1 MEVFDFDFYRWEKER
16 ANEPFLRQ
24 PFGDTWE
31 EWTWGEVGHMARKLA
46 TGLKSLGLPPG
57 SHIGLVSKN
66 CREWFVADIAMM
78 MAGYVSVPFFPTLT
92 GKQIAEVL
100 ELGDVKAL
108 FVGKL
113 EVWDD
118 MKTGV
123 PEDMPVIRFPHYSGN
138 SEVKRGLDWNEFL
151 DKHEPL
157 EEVAKPNL
165 DDTWTIIFTSGTTG
179 TPKGV
184 MLSYKN
190 LMGTKIPIESSN
202 PLKFDK
208 GGNNRFFS
216 YLPLNHIAERI
227 VVEQAS
233 LMYGGTVSFSES
245 LDTFAKNLSETK
257 PTFFL
262 GVPRIYTKFQQGIL
276 AKMPQEKLSKMLKI
290 PILNNI
296 VKKKIRAGLGLND
309 ARVWVSGAAPLPEAL
324 KVWFSKIGVYI
335 SNGYGMTENCAV
347 CSLLDPHVS
356 KPGAVGRPQPGVE
369 VKIDP
374 DTGEIMMRAPFV
386 MEGYYKDPAKTAE
399 VKDEEGWLRT
409 GDQGR
414 LDEDGDLHITGR
426 VKDTFKTT
434 KGEFIVPGPIE
445 WEFGVNQDIEQ
456 ICIVGLGCP
465 QPMALVNL
473 SEGAATKAKDEIV
486 SSLESTR
493 STVNSSIPNY
503 QRVSKII
510 VIDEPW
516 SVENGMLTP
525 TLKVKRNV
533 MNERFR
539 DAMQDW
545 QNASDSILFDK
556 K

>member
-24 PFGDTWE
+24 PFGDNWE
-31 EWTWGEVGHMARKLA
+31 VWTWGEVGHMARKLA

-66 CREWFVADIAMM
+66 CREWFVADVAMM

-100 ELGDVKAL
+100 EIGDVKAL

-123 PEDMPVIRFPHYSGN
+123 PEDMPVIRFPHYKGN
-138 SEVKRGLDWNEFL
+138 SEVKRGLEWNEFI

-157 EEVAKPNL
+157 QEVAKPSL

-184 MLSYKN
+184 MLSYRN

-245 LDTFAKNLSETK
+245 LATFAKNLSETK

-276 AKMPQEKLSKMLKI
+276 AKMPQEKLNSMLKI

-374 DTGEIMMRAPFV
+374 DSGEIMMRAPFV

-473 SEGAATKAKDEIV
+473 SEGASTKAKEEIV
-486 SSLESTR
+486 NSLESTR

-510 VIDEPW
+510 VIDEAW

-533 MNERFR
+533 MNDRFR

-556 K
+556 

>member
-16 ANEPFLRQ
+16 ANVPFLRQ
-24 PFGDTWE
+24 PFGDNWE
-31 EWTWGEVGHMARKLA
+31 VWTWGEVGHMARKLA

-66 CREWFVADIAMM
+66 CREWFVADVAMM

-100 ELGDVKAL
+100 EIGDVKAL

-123 PEDMPVIRFPHYSGN
+123 PEDMPVIRFPHYPGN
-138 SEVKRGLDWNEFL
+138 SEVKRGLDWNEFIE
-151 DKHEPL
+151 KHEPL
-157 EEVAKPNL
+157 QEVHTPKL

-184 MLSYKN
+184 MLSYRN

-276 AKMPQEKLSKMLKI
+276 AKMPQEKLNKMLKI

-324 KVWFSKIGVYI
+324 KEWFSKIGVYI

-347 CSLLDPHVS
+347 CSLLDPHTS
-356 KPGAVGRPQPGVE
+356 KPGSVGRPQPGVE

-374 DTGEIMMRAPFV
+374 DSGEIMMRAPFV

-473 SEGAATKAKDEIV
+473 SEGAATKAKEEIV

-556 K
+556 

>member
-16 ANEPFLRQ
+16 ANVPFLRQ
-24 PFGDTWE
+24 PFGDNWE
-31 EWTWGEVGHMARKLA
+31 VWTWGEVGHMARKLA

-66 CREWFVADIAMM
+66 CREWFVADVAMM

-100 ELGDVKAL
+100 EIGDVKAL

-123 PEDMPVIRFPHYSGN
+123 PEDMPVIRFPHYPGN
-138 SEVKRGLDWNEFL
+138 SEVKRGLDWNEFIE
-151 DKHEPL
+151 KHEPL
-157 EEVAKPNL
+157 QEVHTPKL

-184 MLSYKN
+184 MLSYRN

-276 AKMPQEKLSKMLKI
+276 AKMPQEKLNKMLKI

-324 KVWFSKIGVYI
+324 KEWFSKIGVYI

-347 CSLLDPHVS
+347 CSLLDPHTS
-356 KPGAVGRPQPGVE
+356 KPGSVGRPQPGVE

-374 DTGEIMMRAPFV
+374 DSGEIMMRAPFV

-473 SEGAATKAKDEIV
+473 SEGAATKAKEEIV

-493 STVNSSIPNY
+493 SSVNSSIPNY

-556 K
+556 

>member
-1 MEVFDFDFYRWEKER
+1 
-16 ANEPFLRQ
+16 
-24 PFGDTWE
+24 
-31 EWTWGEVGHMARKLA
+31 
-46 TGLKSLGLPPG
+46 
-57 SHIGLVSKN
+57 
-66 CREWFVADIAMM
+66 
-78 MAGYVSVPFFPTLT
+78 
-92 GKQIAEVL
+92 
-100 ELGDVKAL
+100 
-108 FVGKL
+108 
-113 EVWDD
+113 
-118 MKTGV
+118 
-123 PEDMPVIRFPHYSGN
+123 
-138 SEVKRGLDWNEFL
+138 
-151 DKHEPL
+151 
-157 EEVAKPNL
+157 
-165 DDTWTIIFTSGTTG
+165 
-179 TPKGV
+179 
-184 MLSYKN
+184 
-190 LMGTKIPIESSN
+190 
-202 PLKFDK
+202 
-208 GGNNRFFS
+208 
-216 YLPLNHIAERI
+216 
-227 VVEQAS
+227 
-233 LMYGGTVSFSES
+233 
-245 LDTFAKNLSETK
+245 
-257 PTFFL
+257 
-262 GVPRIYTKFQQGIL
+262 
-276 AKMPQEKLSKMLKI
+276 KMLKI

-296 VKKKIRAGLGLND
+296 VRKKIRAGLGLND
-309 ARVWVSGAAPLPEAL
+309 ARTWVSGAAPLPEAL

-533 MNERFR
+533 MNDRFR

-556 K
+556 Q

>member
-16 ANEPFLRQ
+16 ANVPFLRQ
-24 PFGDTWE
+24 PFGDNWE
-31 EWTWGEVGHMARKLA
+31 VWTWGEVGHMARKLA

-66 CREWFVADIAMM
+66 CREWFVADVAMM

-100 ELGDVKAL
+100 EIGDVKAL

-123 PEDMPVIRFPHYSGN
+123 PEDMPVIRFPHYPGN
-138 SEVKRGLDWNEFL
+138 SEVKRGLDWNEFI

-157 EEVAKPNL
+157 QEVHTPKL

-184 MLSYKN
+184 MLSYRN
-190 LMGTKIPIESSN
+190 LMGTKIPIESSK

-276 AKMPQEKLSKMLKI
+276 AKMPQEKLNKMLKI

-324 KVWFSKIGVYI
+324 KEWFSKIGVYI

-347 CSLLDPHVS
+347 CSLLDPHTS
-356 KPGAVGRPQPGVE
+356 KPGSVGRPQPGVE

-374 DTGEIMMRAPFV
+374 DSGEIMMRAPFV

-473 SEGAATKAKDEIV
+473 SEGAATKAKEEIV

-556 K
+556 

>member
-31 EWTWGEVGHMARKLA
+31 VWTWGEVGHMARKLA

-100 ELGDVKAL
+100 EIGDVKAL

-123 PEDMPVIRFPHYSGN
+123 PEDMPVIRFPHYPGN
-138 SEVKRGLDWNEFL
+138 SEVKRGLDWNEFI

-157 EEVAKPNL
+157 EETAKLNL
-165 DDTWTIIFTSGTTG
+165 NDTWTIIFTSGTTG

-276 AKMPQEKLSKMLKI
+276 AKMPQEKLNKMLKI

-309 ARVWVSGAAPLPEAL
+309 ARTWVSGAAPLPEAL

-445 WEFGVNQDIEQ
+445 WEFGSNQDIEQ

-473 SEGAATKAKDEIV
+473 SEGAATKAKNEIV

-533 MNERFR
+533 MNDRFR

-556 K
+556 Q